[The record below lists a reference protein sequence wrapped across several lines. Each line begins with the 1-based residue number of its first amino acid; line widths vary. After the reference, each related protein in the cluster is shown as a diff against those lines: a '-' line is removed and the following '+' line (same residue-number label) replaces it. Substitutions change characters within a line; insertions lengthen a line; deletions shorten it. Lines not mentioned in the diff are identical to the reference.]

1 MLCVGVHLILAIISD
16 MLKKISQREITPNL
30 IKQWKDFL
38 TCKMTNEKGK
48 IHLKVKTII
57 LIY

>member
-1 MLCVGVHLILAIISD
+1 MCWSALNIGNYFRHV
-16 MLKKISQREITPNL
+16 KKISQREITPNL

-38 TCKMTNEKGK
+38 TYKMRNEKGK